1 MKESF
6 KTIFCVLALAFIGIG
21 AYNYQDI
28 RVAFPLVWHDETTS
42 ISVDTTSTGGVVTKY
57 ELGNEFTGY
66 EAIDKHFF
74 RNDLTANTNHTHD
87 ANGYRTTINELG
99 GWDMYLGTGVIAGS
113 LIELDSGLLHFQT
126 LGTGSDIQFVSRDDI
141 LFAAGLSTVS
151 YLGLYH
157 DQLTI
162 GCETGVI
169 EIEGLIENDNTPTHF
184 ISQNESNNIIYK
196 TSFYQS
202 TYEPT
207 FTFVT
212 NIDDVNLL
220 GDFYFTQIGNEVR
233 FSGAIEIDPSGTGAC
248 LFEIDLP
255 LPSDFVDVYDAT
267 GSAVSD
273 DIADQ
278 ASIRISANAPDNSI
292 KFGWYATEADVKP
305 YSVSGQYRI
314 K

>member
-1 MKESF
+1 
-6 KTIFCVLALAFIGIG
+6 
-21 AYNYQDI
+21 
-28 RVAFPLVWHDETTS
+28 
-42 ISVDTTSTGGVVTKY
+42 
-57 ELGNEFTGY
+57 
-66 EAIDKHFF
+66 
-74 RNDLTANTNHTHD
+74 
-87 ANGYRTTINELG
+87 
-99 GWDMYLGTGVIAGS
+99 
-113 LIELDSGLLHFQT
+113 
-126 LGTGSDIQFVSRDDI
+126 
-141 LFAAGLSTVS
+141 
-151 YLGLYH
+151 
-157 DQLTI
+157 
-162 GCETGVI
+162 VI